1 MALNETKKVSI
12 TPLKAGAIFNK
23 LHEELGEDALQE
35 LLVNL
40 YYEWD
45 PHKGNRLFYTERR
58 ESIGGTKMKVTIT
71 EFLQRVLDDYDAPPT
86 EGNREWRA
94 ALEPAVKIIRELC
107 G

>member
-1 MALNETKKVSI
+1 MAANETKKVSI
-12 TPLKAGAIFNK
+12 TPRKAGAIFNK

-45 PHKGNRLFYTERR
+45 PNKGNRLFYTERR

-94 ALEPAVKIIRELC
+94 ALEPAVKIIREVC